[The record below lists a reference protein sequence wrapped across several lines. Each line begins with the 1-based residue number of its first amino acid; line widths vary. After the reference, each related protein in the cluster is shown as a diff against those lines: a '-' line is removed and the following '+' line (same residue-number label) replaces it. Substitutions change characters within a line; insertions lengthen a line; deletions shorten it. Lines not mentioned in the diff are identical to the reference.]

1 MKDEGEEK
9 DEGEADLEHRSS
21 IQTLDCKS
29 NVFNK
34 PVIPSGAKP
43 FISGITRPVL

>member
-21 IQTLDCKS
+21 NTR
-29 NVFNK
+29 NK
-34 PVIPSGAKP
+34 GLSAAGNDRFVENIRLTVKCLN
-43 FISGITRPVL
+43 TRPVL